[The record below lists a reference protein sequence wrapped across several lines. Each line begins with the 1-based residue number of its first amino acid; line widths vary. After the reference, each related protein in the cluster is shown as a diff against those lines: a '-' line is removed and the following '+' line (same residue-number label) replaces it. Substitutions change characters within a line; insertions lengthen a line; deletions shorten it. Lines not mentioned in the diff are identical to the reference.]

1 MHKTLQRGSTIV
13 SSRFA
18 TGSVKSVLLPNEYF
32 NKSFEA
38 NHKEHSID
46 LPQVF
51 VDLFVKHLVAG
62 NPLEPSLPLTD
73 GNIC

>member
-1 MHKTLQRGSTIV
+1 
-13 SSRFA
+13 
-18 TGSVKSVLLPNEYF
+18 VLLPNEYF

-38 NHKEHSID
+38 NHKEHID

-51 VDLFVKHLVAG
+51 IDLFVKHLVAG